1 GTFSRQVLALLSG
14 FGVANDNEPCIGI
27 MLQPLRNIVQ
37 DRFTGVVDAPRL
49 LLIREVALAQLAGL
63 WRRWR
68 WSFHRHLSCR
78 RVREVTG
85 IRTGCGNSNWSRR
98 GSRRVKCGSVP
109 LPGDAPRTCSP
120 VADRDR
126 HAIRTGAVARDSC

>member
-1 GTFSRQVLALLSG
+1 DGAFSRQVLALLSG
-14 FGVANDNEPCIGI
+14 FSVADGHQSGIGI
-27 MLQPLRNIVQ
+27 MLQALGDIIQ
-37 DRFTGVVDAPRL
+37 DRFTGVIDAPRL

-63 WRRWR
+63 WRWWR

-85 IRTGCGNSNWSRR
+85 IRTGCGNRNWSRR

-109 LPGDAPRTCSP
+109 LPGDAPRTFSP

-126 HAIRTGAVARDSC
+126 HAIRTGAVARH